1 MFLNDK
7 KNIRRFIKDLEENI
21 YCRLRPSKIAG
32 VGVFALRN
40 IPKGANVFK
49 RMKKIKFMAV
59 NPKLVFANQ
68 KIDKEVKRMVKD
80 FYVIMKN
87 KLYLPNFSLNEINIS
102 FFLNRSKNPNV
113 TEKDGE
119 DFFASR
125 NIKKGEEL

>member
-1 MFLNDK
+1 
-7 KNIRRFIKDLEENI
+7 
-21 YCRLRPSKIAG
+21 
-32 VGVFALRN
+32 
-40 IPKGANVFK
+40 
-49 RMKKIKFMAV
+49 MAV
-59 NPKLVFANQ
+59 NQKLVFANQ

-113 TEKDGE
+113 TDKDGE

-125 NIKKGEEL
+125 NIKKGEELTVNYSNYSDDFQ